1 MFHRIFAVLFLTG
14 AFFAMSLAAESAE
27 TQPNRVLRHIVLYQ
41 FKPEISAAQVQEV
54 IDTFA
59 ALPKKIDTIIGFEH
73 GLNISQE
80 GKSDGLTHAF
90 QVTFRNEA
98 DLKKYLDH
106 PAHLDYVKVV
116 KDRRLKVVVF
126 DYWVDAK

>member
-1 MFHRIFAVLFLTG
+1 MQRLLAFLALLG
-14 AFFAMSLAAESAE
+14 ATLAMPQSSAAAD
-27 TQPNRVLRHIVLYQ
+27 TQPKRVLRHIVLYQ
-41 FKPEISAAQVQEV
+41 FKPEITSAQLQEV

-73 GLNISQE
+73 GLNSSQE

-90 QVTFRNEA
+90 QVTFRDEA
-98 DLKKYLDH
+98 GLKTYLEH

-126 DYWVDAK
+126 DYWAEVK

>member
-1 MFHRIFAVLFLTG
+1 
-14 AFFAMSLAAESAE
+14 MSQVATVAAA
-27 TQPNRVLRHIVLYQ
+27 QPARVLRHIVLYQ

-73 GLNISQE
+73 GLNVSQE

-98 DLKKYLDH
+98 DLKTYLEH

-126 DYWVDAK
+126 DYWVDVK

>member
-1 MFHRIFAVLFLTG
+1 MKRLLALIVLLG
-14 AFFAMSLAAESAE
+14 VSLAMTPAPAVADA
-27 TQPNRVLRHIVLYQ
+27 QPKRVLRHIVLYQ
-41 FKPEISAAQVQEV
+41 FKPEVTTAQVQEV

-73 GLNISQE
+73 GLNSSQE

-98 DLKKYLDH
+98 GLKTYLEH

-126 DYWVDAK
+126 DYWAEGK